1 MSSTTSESTI
11 PTDSPVSA
19 GGCCGGPAPEGAGAC
34 CARDAEV
41 KATGGT
47 GCGCGAE
54 TATTPK
60 PARRRSACC
69 G

>member
-1 MSSTTSESTI
+1 MSNITSTTPAD
-11 PTDSPVSA
+11 PTVS
-19 GGCCGGPAPEGAGAC
+19 GSGCCGGPAPEGAGAC

-47 GCGCGAE
+47 GCGCG
-54 TATTPK
+54 TAAKSAK
-60 PARRRSACC
+60 PVSPRSGCC

>member
-1 MSSTTSESTI
+1 MSNST
-11 PTDSPVSA
+11 PTNATLSDAIAA
-19 GGCCGGPAPEGAGAC
+19 GSGCCGGPAPDGAGAC

-47 GCGCGAE
+47 GCGCSSAP
-54 TATTPK
+54 ATTPK
-60 PARRRSACC
+60 AARSGCC